1 MVDDEKPEEMF
12 VIVISKTNKDMKRN
26 ILTIAILMTCT
37 LIPAGLWAQSNTMTG
52 TAKAEIRKPL
62 VIVDDPLVPAGTNTL
77 NFGIVAPGSAAGTLT
92 LSTTNAKS
100 TTGGVTYSSAVS
112 TSVASFELSGSAGKS
127 YAITLGAAS
136 VTINGTSGNAL
147 TNAATMTVDGF
158 TVRPASAGADQLTG
172 ILDGTTGKDKFAVGG
187 TLHVATTQDEGE
199 YEGTFTIMANYN

>member
-1 MVDDEKPEEMF
+1 
-12 VIVISKTNKDMKRN
+12 MKIIN
-26 ILTIAILMTCT
+26 LTIVFLMICAFLPTG
-37 LIPAGLWAQSNTMTG
+37 IWAQSNTMTG

-62 VIVDDPLVPAGTNTL
+62 VIVVDPLVPGGNTAL
-77 NFGIVAPGSAAGTLT
+77 YFGIVAPGSAAGTVT
-92 LSTTNAKS
+92 ISTTNAQS
-100 TTGGVTYSSAVS
+100 TTGGVTLSSARN
-112 TSVASFELSGSAGKS
+112 TTYASFEISGSTGKS

-147 TNAATMTVDGF
+147 TNSATMTVDGF
-158 TVRPASAGADQLTG
+158 TVRPASAGVDQLTG